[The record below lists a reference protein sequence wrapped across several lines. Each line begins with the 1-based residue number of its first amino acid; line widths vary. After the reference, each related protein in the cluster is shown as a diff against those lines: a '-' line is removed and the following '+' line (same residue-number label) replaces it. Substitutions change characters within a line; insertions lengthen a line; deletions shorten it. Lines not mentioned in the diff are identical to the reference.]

1 MKQLFL
7 IFLVMLGSVSISHYV
22 LKDPGYVLIQ
32 FQSWRVESSF
42 ITMILT
48 MTIMLLALFLVCH
61 ILTRTLKLPLALAHI
76 IKQWQKRRQK
86 KRLKQGIDAFF
97 KGQWTLA
104 LKKLKHQPK
113 VSSWPLDLI
122 SAQAAQNQGLIKERD
137 QFLQMAALEAPKER
151 ETILMFQ
158 AQLQLAKAQFEQA
171 QATLTHIRHHAES
184 LSPQWYFMQAELELH
199 FENYQAALDILINTP
214 KLQKEMITYH
224 ALFKRSLQGL
234 AANKA
239 LPDANAL
246 IQLLKKQNPPIQDDF
261 DILLILAPTMKDEKS
276 SRKWLIKKIE
286 AGLAQTSINPKLLA
300 FIAQMTFD
308 AKSYLKY
315 ETLLL
320 QQPSSHELFLT
331 LAKMKSKQSLW
342 GAALNYLNQAIKIH
356 PSKEA
361 YTLTAEI
368 YLSLNQNS
376 NALDAMQQALDLS

>member
-1 MKQLFL
+1 MKQLLL

-42 ITMILT
+42 ITIVLT
-48 MTIMLLALFLVCH
+48 ITIILLALFLACH
-61 ILTRTLKLPLALAHI
+61 ILTRTLKLPFTLAHVI
-76 IKQWQKRRQK
+76 QQWQKRRQK
-86 KRLKQGIDAFF
+86 KRFKQGIDAFF

-122 SAQAAQNQGLIKERD
+122 SAQAAQNKGLIKERD

-171 QATLTHIRHHAES
+171 QATLTHIRHHAQS
-184 LSPQWYFMQAELELH
+184 LSPQWYLMQAEVELH
-199 FENYQAALDILINTP
+199 FENHQAALKLLIDTP
-214 KLQKEMITYH
+214 ELQKEIINYH

-234 AANKA
+234 ATNKA
-239 LPDANAL
+239 LPDANSV
-246 IQLLKKQNPPIQDDF
+246 IQLLKKQPQPIQDDL
-261 DILLILAPTMKDEKS
+261 DILLILAPTMKDLKS

-286 AGLAQTSINPKLLA
+286 AGLNQVIINPELLA
-300 FIAQMTFD
+300 LITQMSFD
-308 AKSYLKY
+308 AKSFQKY
-315 ETLLL
+315 ETQLL
-320 QQPSSHELFLT
+320 QHPSSHELFLT
-331 LAKMKSKQSLW
+331 LAKIKSKQSLW

-376 NALDAMQQALDLS
+376 NALDAMQQALDLA

>member
-32 FQSWRVESSF
+32 FQSWRLESSF

-61 ILTRTLKLPLALAHI
+61 ILTRTLKLPFAMADI
-76 IKQWQKRRQK
+76 IKQWQKGRQK

-184 LSPQWYFMQAELELH
+184 LGPQWYFMQAELELH

-246 IQLLKKQNPPIQDDF
+246 IQLLKKQNPPIQDDL
-261 DILLILAPTMKDEKS
+261 DILLILAPTMKDEKP

-286 AGLAQTSINPKLLA
+286 AGLAQMTINPKLLA
-300 FIAQMTFD
+300 LIAQMTFD
-308 AKSYLKY
+308 AKSYQKY

-376 NALDAMQQALDLS
+376 NALDAMQQALDLA